1 MGNPEEDVL
10 DLLLA
15 ERPEPVFQYGKDFLL
30 EESIPAVGGQ
40 VINVKGVFGEY
51 EEVFL
56 PLHGKRQAQNAA
68 LSLATAE
75 VFLEGPIP
83 ETVIEDAFGQLSI
96 PGRLEILSRRPVVLV
111 DGAHN
116 KDSANHLAETVND
129 VFPESRRILILGI
142 LKPHSPE
149 EILRELKVISPDLVV
164 VFTAPSPRAVDAQ
177 ELEEVALRL
186 GLDVERAENPYEA
199 TLQALRIG
207 NEEDLIVAAGS
218 FYNISEV
225 RRAVEASNSTT
236 LEI

>member
-1 MGNPEEDVL
+1 M
-10 DLLLA
+10 
-15 ERPEPVFQYGKDFLL
+15 
-30 EESIPAVGGQ
+30 
-40 VINVKGVFGEY
+40 
-51 EEVFL
+51 
-56 PLHGKRQAQNAA
+56 
-68 LSLATAE
+68 SLATAE
-75 VFLEGPIP
+75 GFLEGPIP